1 MKKKSNSSSFIDF
14 LEFAYSPT
22 NQNQDQDPDPKS
34 NQRIVNPKKK
44 KITTYGVRYIK
55 NEIDNN
61 NQLKILRI
69 KISN

>member
-1 MKKKSNSSSFIDF
+1 MKKTSNSISYIDF

-22 NQNQDQDPDPKS
+22 NQDPNQDPKS
-34 NQRIVNPKKK
+34 KQRIVNPKKK
-44 KITTYGVRYIK
+44 KITTYGIRYIK
-55 NEIDNN
+55 NEIDDN

>member
-1 MKKKSNSSSFIDF
+1 MKKTSNSISFIDF

-22 NQNQDQDPDPKS
+22 NQDDDPKS
-34 NQRIVNPKKK
+34 KQRIVNPKKK
-44 KITTYGVRYIK
+44 KITSYGVRYIK
-55 NEIDNN
+55 NEIDDN